1 MKNKKMK
8 ISIRSFITLLLT
20 FCFIMLALSGICLY
34 VAPQCR
40 VAEEIGWRMLGL
52 KKDQWASIHM
62 TSALVFLILSIIHLL
77 IYNWKTFVAYLK
89 PRASRIL
96 SMRPELLFSLLAAV
110 TLLIGAALIVPPFSI
125 LPDTHDA
132 IQMHYREKSGIDDNT
147 DERREGR
154 GRGRRGEIEGA
165 REQGRILNT
174 NYVSDLSLQL
184 DSEIFEQK

>member
-1 MKNKKMK
+1 MENKKMK
-8 ISIRSFITLLLT
+8 ISVRSFITLLLT

-40 VAEEIGWRMLGL
+40 VAEEIGWRMLVL

-77 IYNWKTFVAYLK
+77 IYNWKAFVAYLK

-154 GRGRRGEIEGA
+154 GRGQRGEIEGA

>member
-20 FCFIMLALSGICLY
+20 FCFIMLALSGIFLY

-184 DSEIFEQK
+184 DSEI

>member
-1 MKNKKMK
+1 MK